1 MRLNPRSTRRD
12 TLSRTSALDR
22 PRNPAPHHTPR
33 VRKLPIRGRFY
44 RIGAEGNL
52 EPRSAVLQE
61 ENVNH
66 LQRVGAIYS
75 AFGRGDVADI
85 LEHLAEDVDW
95 EYGASASDVPWLQNR
110 QGRQGAREFFAS
122 LAGMEIHHF
131 VVKDLLV
138 SDDLVVA
145 LVDIDFTVRETG
157 KRVVQVDEAHIWRFN
172 EDGLVSRFCHR
183 LDTLA
188 HQRAIES

>member
-1 MRLNPRSTRRD
+1 M
-12 TLSRTSALDR
+12 
-22 PRNPAPHHTPR
+22 
-33 VRKLPIRGRFY
+33 
-44 RIGAEGNL
+44 
-52 EPRSAVLQE
+52 LQE
-61 ENVNH
+61 EDVNY

-75 AFGRGDVADI
+75 AFGRGDVAGI

-131 VVKDLLV
+131 AVKDLLV

-172 EDGLVSRFCHR
+172 EDGLVSRVCHR

-188 HQRAIES
+188 HQRAES